1 MNGALLS
8 ATTVREGLVFRSAP
22 PAWVIWLVIV
32 PAVILVTWF
41 LYRLSGDAR
50 PAVRRLLTTI
60 RILALA
66 FVIALLFN
74 PSRET
79 QIVERQKT
87 LAVVM
92 VDTSASMDHKDGYET
107 SPELSASL
115 KAAANIVDRPI
126 DAYSRLDLVKAVLDR
141 QDRKFLDELAKNHE
155 IRVYA
160 FGDNLQSVPNI
171 TELEARGRSTA
182 LGAAIERV
190 LEEPEVKSRPT
201 GGIIVLSDGKNTSGP
216 PPEAA
221 VQVAERRKIPIH
233 AVGVGDPRALRDIE
247 LVALRADSVV
257 LLDDEMVMDLKVRN
271 RGYPTSSVE
280 LRIINAAD
288 GQVLHQ
294 EQKTLLASEDDQTL
308 DLRYKPTREGD
319 QQWIVEVK
327 PLPGEHSTD
336 NNRKTHEVRI
346 RRSKL
351 RILYVDG
358 FPRWEYRKLKN
369 FLKRDKESFETQC
382 ILQSA
387 QIDFIQEASPMLTP
401 LRKFP
406 SDEAELFKYDVII
419 FGDVDPDDTIY
430 FGADPALRRRIFEN
444 IRKFV
449 EHGGGFAMIAGE
461 TFSPRAYK
469 DTPLEDVLPI
479 VIDPAEDTGGGGD
492 LQATFKPRLTV
503 LGKVHPVM
511 QLDSDPKKNTQFW
524 ESEDAGLPGFYWFAR
539 VKKEKPGARVLAQH
553 PNETNDH
560 GAYPLLVAGT
570 FGDGPVFFCAVDEIW
585 RWFNPHGPKYAHQFW
600 GNMVRY
606 LGRARLYAGD
616 KRFALSANRSRY
628 EVGDR
633 ITFTAYVKEKDF
645 RPATK
650 SEQEVVLKTP
660 AGAGS
665 EQRILLKRTEDGVF
679 EKSMIATE
687 IGDYQAWILPED
699 TLSDEKI
706 SPISFSVRVSDIE
719 RREPILDEPTLEM
732 IAKRTGGRYVTLPK
746 VDDLIETIGSEAVEV
761 PQRREFKDLRKEPW
775 IPAIFLALL
784 TIEWLIRKRFR
795 YL

>member
-1 MNGALLS
+1 MSPVLLS
-8 ATTVREGLVFRSAP
+8 TAIREGLVFRSAP
-22 PAWVIWLVIV
+22 PAWVIWLVIA
-32 PAVILVTWF
+32 PAVVLLTWF
-41 LYRLSGDAR
+41 LYRLSGDAP
-50 PAVRRLLTTI
+50 PAIRRLLTAI

-92 VDTSASMDHKDGYET
+92 IDSSASMKHADGYET
-107 SPELSASL
+107 SPEVASAL
-115 KAAANIVDRPI
+115 RAAARVGEKPL
-126 DAYSRLDLVKAVLDR
+126 DAYTRLDLVKAVLDR
-141 QDRKFLDELAKNHE
+141 PERKFLDELAKNHE

-160 FGDNLQSVPNI
+160 FAESLQSVAGI
-171 TELEARGRSTA
+171 ADLEANGRATA

-190 LEEPEVKSRPT
+190 LEEPDVKSRPT
-201 GGIIVLSDGKNTSGP
+201 GGVILITDGKNTAGST
-216 PPEAA
+216 PEAA
-221 VQVAERRKIPIH
+221 AQQAERRKIPIH
-233 AVGVGDPRALRDIE
+233 SVGVGDPRALRDVE

-271 RGYPTSSVE
+271 RGFPATSVE
-280 LRIINAAD
+280 LRILNSAD
-288 GQVLHQ
+288 GQVLHR
-294 EQKTLLASEDDQTL
+294 ETKMLLAGDEDQTF
-308 DLRYKPTREGD
+308 DLRYKPTHEGD

-327 PLPGEHSTD
+327 PLPGEHSVD
-336 NNRKTHEVRI
+336 NNKKRHEVRV

-351 RILYVDG
+351 RVLYVDA

-369 FLKRDKESFETQC
+369 FLKRGVESFETQC

-387 QIDFIQEASPMLTP
+387 QIDFIQEASAGLPP

-430 FGADPALRRRIFEN
+430 FAADPSVRKRIFEN

-449 EHGGGFAMIAGE
+449 ENGGGFAMIAGE
-461 TFSPRAYK
+461 TFSPRAFK
-469 DTPLEDVLPI
+469 DTPIEDILPI
-479 VIDPAEDTGGGGD
+479 VIDPAEDTGGGADLQVTFKPKLTALGLVHPIMQLVADPEDNKKKWESDDGD
-492 LQATFKPRLTV
+492 LQ
-503 LGKVHPVM
+503 
-511 QLDSDPKKNTQFW
+511 
-524 ESEDAGLPGFYWFAR
+524 GFYWYAHT
-539 VKKEKPGARVLAQH
+539 KKEKPGARVLAVH
-553 PNETNDH
+553 PSDRNDH
-560 GAYPLLVAGT
+560 GPYALMVAGT
-570 FGDGPVFFCAVDEIW
+570 YGEGPVFFSSVDEIW
-585 RWFNPHGPKYAHQFW
+585 RWFYIHGPKYAHQFW

-616 KRFALSANRSRY
+616 KRYVLNVNRSRF

-645 RPATK
+645 RPSAK
-650 SEQEVVLKTP
+650 AEQEILLKP
-660 AGAGS
+660 PGGAGT

-679 EKSMIATE
+679 EKSQFANE
-687 IGDYQAWILPED
+687 VGDYEAWILPED

-706 SPISFSVRVSDIE
+706 SPVSFSVQLSDVE
-719 RREPILDEPTLEM
+719 RREPILDEATLQM
-732 IAKRTGGRYVTLPK
+732 ISRKTGGRYVRLDEIDSL
-746 VDDLIETIGSEAVEV
+746 VDTVGSETVEV
-761 PQRREFKDLRKEPW
+761 PQRREFRDLRKEPW
-775 IPAIFLALL
+775 IFAIFLGLL
-784 TIEWLIRKRFR
+784 TLEWLIRKRFR